1 MDRKER
7 RIIMAKN
14 IYTEQKLIKLVGTL
28 DKNDEG
34 DFICT
39 VEEKDNVQEYNMI
52 EILEQM
58 VGTEISLQSV
68 NEIA

>member
-1 MDRKER
+1 
-7 RIIMAKN
+7 MAKN

-34 DFICT
+34 VFICT

-58 VGTEISLQSV
+58 IGTEISLQSV